1 MIKRTNL
8 MIDESLLKEAKKV
21 LGADTYSAAV
31 NEALTE
37 VIRIARIKSLT
48 GFIGSGAWSGDLSEM
63 RVDKQIARFGLT
75 YCPPNPRGLFRPRNF
90 RFWQPVR
97 R

>member
-63 RVDKQIARFGLT
+63 RVDKQIARSK
-75 YCPPNPRGLFRPRNF
+75 
-90 RFWQPVR
+90 R
-97 R
+97 RA